1 MKIVQLTPSLSVSD
15 QLEPQDLETVRAQG
29 FKSLINNRPDG
40 EAERQPNSASL
51 AEAAARLGI
60 AYRHLPVISG
70 KVTDGDVASFSAAL
84 DELEGPVLAFCRTGT
99 RSTTLWALSE
109 AWHRDPDAILKT
121 AAAAGYNL
129 ESLRPRLEVRF
140 SGRQARR

>member
-15 QLEPQDLETVRAQG
+15 QIEPQNLETVRVQG

-40 EAERQPNSASL
+40 EAERQLTSAAL

-60 AYRHLPVISG
+60 AYRHLPVVSG

-109 AWHRDPDAILKT
+109 ARHRDPDAIMKT

-129 ESLRPRLEVRF
+129 ESLRPRLE
-140 SGRQARR
+140 SLQSAAR